1 MLLAAILCCY
11 GVSKGI
17 KSMPQFSSSMPLLLL
32 AFIASCAGHTS
43 RIRTDE
49 MPTGREAYIYGTF
62 LIRAERTV
70 YAGGTQGLGFS
81 ISCQDGAKYV
91 IGFAAEDPLAVI
103 KVAPSACLL
112 KELVYSS
119 DGMFLYTKPAPSN
132 LSYGF
137 QIAPGKAY
145 YLGDFVVTTNQSK
158 DSGVLDRTWAL
169 ADVRDNYA
177 EVTAK
182 VKKAFV
188 NLAGIPTEDR
198 TIGGKGAE

>member
-1 MLLAAILCCY
+1 
-11 GVSKGI
+11 
-17 KSMPQFSSSMPLLLL
+17 MPHRRSAPLLLAIAL
-32 AFIASCAGHTS
+32 LASCAGHTS
-43 RIRTDE
+43 RIRSDE
-49 MPTGREAYIYGTF
+49 MPTGKEAYLYGTF

-81 ISCQDGAKYV
+81 ISCEDGAKYV
-91 IGFAAEDPLAVI
+91 IGFAAQDPLAVI

-119 DGMFLYTKPAPSN
+119 DGMFLYTKPAPPN
-132 LSYGF
+132 LAYSL

-145 YLGDFVVTTNQSK
+145 YLGDFLVTTDQSK
-158 DSGVLDRTWAL
+158 DSGVLDRTWNL

-177 EVTAK
+177 EVTAQ

-188 NLAGIPTEDR
+188 NLAGMPTENR
-198 TIGGKGAE
+198 TIGAKRVE